1 MSEDGRRINNNF
13 SFWQRWLL
21 VVGVVISVLGI
32 MIVLLSGTA
41 LFDMFNRQINP
52 VFWGPNTV
60 EDNAK
65 GFQQWIYGV
74 LGATMAGWGVFM
86 TFITHYS
93 FRNKEKWAWNCMF
106 VGMLVWFVL
115 DTSISIFHK
124 VYFNA
129 VFNTGL
135 LIIAMLPVVLTRK
148 YFVQ

>member
-1 MSEDGRRINNNF
+1 
-13 SFWQRWLL
+13 LL
-21 VVGVVISVLGI
+21 VVSVVISVFGI
-32 MIVLLSGTA
+32 MIVLLSGTP

-52 VFWGPNTV
+52 VFWSPNTV
-60 EDNAK
+60 EESAK

-86 TFITHYS
+86 TFIAHYS